1 MILPKQRSNISIGF
15 VSATPTVVYGASKGE
30 TIVIGAGAIDSLLA
44 NSMFLCGVVA
54 TYLLF

>member
-15 VSATPTVVYGASKGE
+15 VSTALAVVYGASKGE
-30 TIVIGAGAIDSLLA
+30 TIVIAAGAMDSLLA
-44 NSMFLCGVVA
+44 NLTLLCGVVA

>member
-15 VSATPTVVYGASKGE
+15 VSTAPVVYGASKGE
-30 TIVIGAGAIDSLLA
+30 TIVIAAGAMDSLLA
-44 NSMFLCGVVA
+44 NLTLLCGVVA